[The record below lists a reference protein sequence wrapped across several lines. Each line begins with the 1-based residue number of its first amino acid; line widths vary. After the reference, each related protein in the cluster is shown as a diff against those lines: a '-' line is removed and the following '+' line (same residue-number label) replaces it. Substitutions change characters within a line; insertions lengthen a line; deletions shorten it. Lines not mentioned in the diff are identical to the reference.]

1 MLYIHKDQDDA
12 VKKIAE
18 RSIENYK
25 KATNTITFGYLGSI
39 NNIIDIDGISAL
51 VKSLTQKGV
60 SVNVKIVG
68 GGEGTQRFIDAIGS
82 AGANVENFGFIFDPV
97 RKAQIFSTCDFAL
110 NMMVS
115 NAVVGL
121 TTKSVDYFSFALP
134 IVNNIKGDTTELV
147 KARKIGINY
156 SGKAEQILN
165 FSNDDIIQMKK
176 NAYQCYLDLMTP
188 QGLFNIAQSA
198 LRNTGIL

>member
-1 MLYIHKDQDDA
+1 
-12 VKKIAE
+12 
-18 RSIENYK
+18 
-25 KATNTITFGYLGSI
+25 
-39 NNIIDIDGISAL
+39 
-51 VKSLTQKGV
+51 
-60 SVNVKIVG
+60 
-68 GGEGTQRFIDAIGS
+68 
-82 AGANVENFGFIFDPV
+82 
-97 RKAQIFSTCDFAL
+97 
-110 NMMVS
+110 MMVS